1 MLLPNPFRLPHN
13 LLPHSLLPVYMLN
26 RSSLVVASM
35 AAVCIGLASWGAVL
49 DSSQPPASGLP
60 ANELPVSE
68 LPPSKIPSSPVQE
81 KSPNGGSS
89 TIQDDPLFQEI
100 KSRAGSL
107 PSLIDGKDATGG
119 SISPSEPRS
128 TIRSKKSNQRVYR
141 AAEAMLRSARLL
153 EAETKQSATEANA
166 ARRDELQQVVARLR
180 EDARR
185 VLQAIPSDT
194 P

>member
-49 DSSQPPASGLP
+49 HSSQPPASGLP
-60 ANELPVSE
+60 
-68 LPPSKIPSSPVQE
+68 PSKIPPSSAQE
-81 KSPNGGSS
+81 KSANGGSS

-100 KSRAGSL
+100 KNRAGSL
-107 PSLIDGKDATGG
+107 PSLIDEKDATGG

-128 TIRSKKSNQRVYR
+128 TIRSKKSKQRVYR

-153 EAETKQSATEANA
+153 EAETKQGATEANA

-185 VLQAIPSDT
+185 VLLAIPSDT

>member
-49 DSSQPPASGLP
+49 HSSQPPASGLP
-60 ANELPVSE
+60 ANELP
-68 LPPSKIPSSPVQE
+68 PSKIPSSTVQE

-128 TIRSKKSNQRVYR
+128 TIRSKKSKQRVYR

-153 EAETKQSATEANA
+153 EAETKQGATEANA